1 MGGQMDFSE
10 HFQTLVMISNKVDG
24 LWQMYIG
31 VHLGIFWLL
40 FFMRRPLLAIERFI
54 ALIAYT
60 FFAAVNGKAMM
71 DTYALLDSLRLDL
84 LNSFPEAVARVPD
97 TAALMQ
103 SVDYGDRTML
113 ILISHG
119 LAWVLVV
126 LTLAFRNQMIKA
138 YQRQFPGHAEP
149 ARAAAE

>member
-1 MGGQMDFSE
+1 MEFSE
-10 HFQTLVMISNKVDG
+10 HFQTLVMISNKIDG

-40 FFMRRPLLAIERFI
+40 FFMHRPLLAVERLI

-71 DTYALLDSLRLDL
+71 DTYALVENLRRDL
-84 LNSFPEAVARVPD
+84 LANFP
-97 TAALMQ
+97 AALERLPETAGLMR
-103 SVDYGDRTML
+103 SVAYDERTQL

-119 LAWVLVV
+119 MAWVLVM
-126 LTLAFRNQMIKA
+126 LTLAFRNSMIRA
-138 YQRQFPGHAEP
+138 YQRRFPGYVEP
-149 ARAAAE
+149 AKAAAE

>member
-1 MGGQMDFSE
+1 MDFAE
-10 HFQTLVMISNKVDG
+10 HFQTLVMVSNKVDG

-40 FFMRRPLLAIERFI
+40 FFMHRPLLASERFI

-138 YQRQFPGHAEP
+138 YQRQFPGYVEP
-149 ARAAAE
+149 AKAAAE

>member
-1 MGGQMDFSE
+1 MDFAE

-40 FFMRRPLLAIERFI
+40 FFMHRPLLAIERLI

-60 FFAAVNGKAMM
+60 FFAAVNGKAMI
-71 DTYALLDSLRLDL
+71 DTYALLDNLRVDL
-84 LNSFPEAVARVPD
+84 LNSFPAAIERLPQV
-97 TAALMQ
+97 AALMD
-103 SVDYGDRTML
+103 SADYSNRMLL

-138 YQRQFPGHAEP
+138 YQRQFPGHAEA

>member
-1 MGGQMDFSE
+1 MEFSE

-40 FFMRRPLLAIERFI
+40 FFMHRPLLAIERLI

-60 FFAAVNGKAMM
+60 FFAAVNGKALM
-71 DTYALLDSLRLDL
+71 DTYALLESLRRDL
-84 LNSFPEAVARVPD
+84 LANFPAAVERLPG
-97 TAALMQ
+97 TAELMG
-103 SVDYGDRTML
+103 SVTYDGRTQL

-126 LTLAFRNQMIKA
+126 LTLAFRNRMIRA
-138 YQRQFPGHAEP
+138 YQRRFPGYVEP
-149 ARAAAE
+149 AKAAE

>member
-1 MGGQMDFSE
+1 MDFSE

-40 FFMRRPLLAIERFI
+40 FFMHRPLLAIERFI

-84 LNSFPEAVARVPD
+84 LNNFPDAVARVPD

-119 LAWVLVV
+119 LAWALVV

-138 YQRQFPGHAEP
+138 YQRRFPGQAEP

>member
-1 MGGQMDFSE
+1 MDFSE
-10 HFQTLVMISNKVDG
+10 HFQTLVMVSNKVDG

-60 FFAAVNGKAMM
+60 FFSAINGKAMI
-71 DTYALLDSLRLDL
+71 DTYALLDNLRTDL
-84 LNSFPEAVARVPD
+84 LANFPEAIARVPD

-103 SVDYGDRTML
+103 SVNYGDRMPL

-119 LAWVLVV
+119 LAWAFVV

>member
-1 MGGQMDFSE
+1 MDFSE
-10 HFQTLVMISNKVDG
+10 HFQTLVMISSKIDS

-60 FFAAVNGKAMM
+60 FFTAINGKAMI
-71 DTYALLDSLRLDL
+71 DTYALLDNLRTDL
-84 LNSFPEAVARVPD
+84 LANFPEAIARVPD

-103 SVDYGDRTML
+103 SVDYGDRMPL

-119 LAWVLVV
+119 LAWALVV